1 LASLLE
7 DAVERF
13 GKWDIQSAQVAAK
26 APASDDGMDA
36 ESSDVEQEEDVD
48 EDMVRAD
55 LKT

>member
-1 LASLLE
+1 LLE